1 MTSFTRKNI
10 GLNKIR
16 VLSGANLKY
25 IAFLSMLIDNIN
37 KALIYPNLN
46 NGVLLKI
53 SDLFDIVGRIEFPL
67 FTFLLVEGFF
77 NTKSRGKY
85 LLNLLV
91 SGVIS
96 EVPFDMFTTGTILN
110 QCEIILCSHWRLYYL
125 QFAAL
130 MY

>member
-25 IAFLSMLIDNIN
+25 IVFLSMLIDNIN

-53 SDLFDIVGRIEFPL
+53 SDLFDIVGKIEFPL

-77 NTKSRGKY
+77 QHKK
-85 LLNLLV
+85 
-91 SGVIS
+91 
-96 EVPFDMFTTGTILN
+96 
-110 QCEIILCSHWRLYYL
+110 
-125 QFAAL
+125 
-130 MY
+130 

>member
-53 SDLFDIVGRIEFPL
+53 SDLFDIVGRIKFPL

-77 NTKSRGKY
+77 QHKK
-85 LLNLLV
+85 
-91 SGVIS
+91 
-96 EVPFDMFTTGTILN
+96 
-110 QCEIILCSHWRLYYL
+110 
-125 QFAAL
+125 
-130 MY
+130 